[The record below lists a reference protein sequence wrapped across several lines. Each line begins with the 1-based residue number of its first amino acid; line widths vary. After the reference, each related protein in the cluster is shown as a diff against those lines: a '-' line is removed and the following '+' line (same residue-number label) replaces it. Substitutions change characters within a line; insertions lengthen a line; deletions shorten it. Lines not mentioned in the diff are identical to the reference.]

1 MSHVNSKQ
9 TLHRLYGR
17 LLFFDGSVLRLL
29 VPNTKPELI
38 HRIWTNQE
46 VCSHNKHLPK
56 KRNTILLIYASVTY
70 DQE

>member
-1 MSHVNSKQ
+1 MSQVNSKQ
-9 TLHRLYGR
+9 TLHRLYCR
-17 LLFFDGSVLRLL
+17 LLFGGSVLRLL

-38 HRIWTNQE
+38 HRIWTNHE